1 MKKIAIIL
9 SALGLFSAQNISAQI
24 AEKAEDV
31 SPLLIGEKIP
41 NVKVI
46 NKEGQSVSMK
56 EVLSKKP
63 TVLVFYRGGWCPYCN
78 VQLSALAELEEQI
91 SNLGYQVVAISPES
105 YENLF
110 SVAQEDNVSYQLY
123 SDSSGEL
130 TTKTGIAFQTPTII
144 KAYAKTKFRKG
155 KVSDILPVPTV
166 MVVDTNSE
174 ILFEYINPNYKV
186 RLSAELLLSVLKTLS
201 TK

>member
-130 TTKTGIAFQTPTII
+130 TTKTGIAFQTSTII